1 MKKSEIPVQVLIADS
16 QFLITESLK
25 LIMLNDGRFVVSK
38 IVTEKNDLIETLKL
52 NNTSILII
60 DPSLVDIAGY
70 SELNDI
76 KCSFPDLKLL
86 IITNN
91 VTRKELHEFNSIGI
105 NNIILKTE
113 GKEEII
119 EALDATVNGKKYYSN
134 ELLDLLFESNEKKIV
149 GEEMGQLTNSELEIV
164 RLIADG
170 LTTKEIA
177 VRKFI
182 SFHTVISHRKNI
194 FRKLGVTSIS
204 ELIMY
209 SIKTGLINTIEYNI

>member
-1 MKKSEIPVQVLIADS
+1 MKKSEKPIKVLIADS

-25 LIMLNDGRFVVSK
+25 LILQNDGRFIVDKV
-38 IVTEKNDLIETLKL
+38 VTEKNDLINTLKL
-52 NNTSILII
+52 EKSSILII
-60 DPSLVDIAGY
+60 DPSLTDLESFA
-70 SELNDI
+70 ELKEI
-76 KCSFPDLKLL
+76 RSSFPDLKLL
-86 IITNN
+86 VITNN
-91 VTRKELHEFNSIGI
+91 ANKKELYEFNSIGI
-105 NNIILKTE
+105 TNILLKTV

-119 EALDATVNGKKYYSN
+119 EALNAVVNGKKYYSS
-134 ELLDLLFESNEKKIV
+134 ELLDLLFETIERKNT
-149 GEEMGQLTNSELEIV
+149 GEETGQLTNSELEVV

-177 VRKFI
+177 SRKFI

-209 SIKTGLINTIEYNI
+209 SIKAGWINTIEYHI